1 MQVDRR
7 PSAVFKAIS
16 QVVLVV
22 VALLIRLRD

>member
-7 PSAVFKAIS
+7 VSAVFKAIS
-16 QVVLVV
+16 QAVLVV